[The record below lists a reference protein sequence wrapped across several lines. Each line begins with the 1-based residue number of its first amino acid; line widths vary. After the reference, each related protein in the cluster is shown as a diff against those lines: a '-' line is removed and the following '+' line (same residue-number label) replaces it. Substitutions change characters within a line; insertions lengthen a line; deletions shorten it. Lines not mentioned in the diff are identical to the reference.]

1 MTEILIALIIFAIWT
16 SFAIVYYNRYTR
28 FQINDD
34 KQKGN
39 FWNNEYMFDI
49 IPSVFPTLGI
59 FCTALGITIGIWNF
73 DTTDIQ
79 GSIPQLLGGLK
90 IAFVATMAG
99 IIGLIVF
106 QKWNALVQKKIE
118 ERPNRPVK
126 YTDELNAISA
136 LSQNI
141 IDLKES
147 LIVTIEK
154 NLEEKVAVKLNS
166 LENEIIS
173 INHIITGNH
182 KLANDNLVELNINTK
197 SSRIEIKE
205 QFKLLREESK
215 TIGEKSN
222 KNTKEII
229 DAMSGNN
236 KFIVEKFDEFS
247 ILMSKNNT
255 EALVDVMKNVTEQFN
270 SQMSELINKLVQENF
285 SELNKSVQG
294 MNDWQ
299 KENKEQIKK
308 LTDNFQKTTELFD
321 ISSKTLSEVAV
332 NSKSLIDDNS
342 KLVSLVETLEKVLI
356 SDNKF
361 SEITNN
367 LVLTID
373 TLKETT
379 DSFEETT
386 NKLNDWVRTE
396 RNFKDSADIIIVKL
410 EEFRDFKSDV
420 WENYRREMNKSV
432 TIMKNVSMQ
441 LGEDLTNINGEFY
454 DRLSETLSNLDLC
467 IQRFVPSNNN
477 N

>member
-1 MTEILIALIIFAIWT
+1 MLEITIALIIFAIWST
-16 SFAIVYYNRYTR
+16 FSVVYYNRYR
-28 FQINDD
+28 NYQLNDD

-39 FWNNEYMFDI
+39 FWNNGYIFDI

-90 IAFVATMAG
+90 IAFIATMAG

-106 QKWNALVQKKIE
+106 QKWNAIVQKEIE
-118 ERPNRPVK
+118 ERPNQPIK

-147 LIVTIEK
+147 LIETIEK
-154 NLEEKVAVKLNS
+154 SLEEKVSVKLSS
-166 LENEIIS
+166 LENEILNLNYS
-173 INHIITGNH
+173 VLENH
-182 KLANDNLVELNINTK
+182 KSANVSIVQLNDTAKNTRTELN
-197 SSRIEIKE
+197 EE
-205 QFKLLREESK
+205 FKLLREESK
-215 TIGEKSN
+215 TIGKKSN
-222 KNTKEII
+222 DNTKEII
-229 DAMSGNN
+229 NAMTDNN
-236 KFIVEKFDEFS
+236 KFIVKKFDEFS
-247 ILMSKNNT
+247 ELMSKNNT

-270 SQMSELINKLVQENF
+270 KQMSELINRLVQENF
-285 SELNKSVQG
+285 AELNKSVQS

-299 KENKEQIKK
+299 KENKDQIKK

-321 ISSKTLSEVAV
+321 ISSKTLSEVAK

-342 KLVSLVETLEKVLI
+342 KLVNLVETLEKVMI

-367 LVLTID
+367 LVSTIG

-396 RNFKDSADIIIVKL
+396 RNFKDSADILIVKL
-410 EEFRDFKSDV
+410 EEFRDLNSDV
-420 WENYRREMNKSV
+420 WKRYREEMSGA
-432 TIMKNVSMQ
+432 VSIIKKTSLS
-441 LGEDLTNINGEFY
+441 LGEDLTNINNEFY
-454 DRLSETLSNLDLC
+454 ERLNDTLNNLDLC
-467 IQRFVPSNNN
+467 IQRFLPSNNN
-477 N
+477 

>member
-1 MTEILIALIIFAIWT
+1 MLEISIALIIFAIWST
-16 SFAIVYYNRYTR
+16 FSIVYYNRYKR
-28 FQINDD
+28 FQLNDD

-39 FWNNEYMFDI
+39 FWNNSYIFDI

-90 IAFVATMAG
+90 IAFIATMAG
-99 IIGLIVF
+99 IIGLIIF
-106 QKWNALVQKKIE
+106 QKWNALIQKEIE
-118 ERPNRPVK
+118 ESPNRPVK
-126 YTDELNAISA
+126 HTDELAAINA
-136 LSQNI
+136 LNQNI
-141 IDLKES
+141 IQFKES

-154 NLEEKVAVKLNS
+154 NLEEKVAAKLTS
-166 LENEIIS
+166 LEGEIIS
-173 INHIITGNH
+173 LNKLVTGNH
-182 KLANDNLVELNINTK
+182 KIENENLTELNTNTK
-197 SSRIEIKE
+197 NSRIELKE
-205 QFKLLREESK
+205 QFKLLRDESK
-215 TIGEKSN
+215 SIGEKSN

-236 KFIVEKFDEFS
+236 KFIVKKFDEFS
-247 ILMSKNNT
+247 ELMSKNNT

-270 SQMSELINKLVQENF
+270 KQMSELINRLVQENF
-285 SELNKSVQG
+285 AELNKSVQS

-299 KENKEQIKK
+299 KDNKEQIKK

-321 ISSKTLSEVAV
+321 ISSKTLSEVAL

-342 KLVSLVETLEKVLI
+342 KLVNLVETLEKVMI

-367 LVLTID
+367 LVSTID

-396 RNFKDSADIIIVKL
+396 RNFKESADIIIVKL

-420 WENYRREMNKSV
+420 WENYRKEMNKSV
-432 TIMKNVSMQ
+432 TIMSNVSKQ
-441 LGEDLTNINGEFY
+441 LGEDLSNINNEFY
-454 DRLSETLSNLDLC
+454 ERLNDTLNNLDLC
-467 IQRFVPSNNN
+467 IQRFVPSNKN
-477 N
+477 

>member
-1 MTEILIALIIFAIWT
+1 MTEISIALIIFAIWST
-16 SFAIVYYNRYTR
+16 FSIVYYKRYKR
-28 FQINDD
+28 FQLNDD

-39 FWNNEYMFDI
+39 LWNNSYIFDI

-90 IAFVATMAG
+90 IAFIATMAG
-99 IIGLIVF
+99 IIGLIIF
-106 QKWNALVQKKIE
+106 QKWNALIQKEIE
-118 ERPNRPVK
+118 ESPNRPVK
-126 YTDELNAISA
+126 HTDELAAINA

-154 NLEEKVAVKLNS
+154 GLEEKVSTILSS
-166 LENEIIS
+166 LEFQVTTLNKDAKENNKIAIE
-173 INHIITGNH
+173 
-182 KLANDNLVELNINTK
+182 NLTELNTNTK
-197 SSRIEIKE
+197 NSRIELKE
-205 QFKLLREESK
+205 QFKLLREESQS
-215 TIGEKSN
+215 IGEKSN

-229 DAMSGNN
+229 DAMGSNN
-236 KFIVEKFDEFS
+236 KFIVKKFDEFS
-247 ILMSKNNT
+247 VLMSKNNT

-270 SQMSELINKLVQENF
+270 KQMSELINRLVQENF
-285 SELNKSVQG
+285 AELNKSVQS

-299 KENKEQIKK
+299 KENKDQIKK

-321 ISSKTLSEVAV
+321 ISSKTLSEVAL

-342 KLVSLVETLEKVLI
+342 KLVNLVDTLEKVMI

-361 SEITNN
+361 IEITNN
-367 LVLTID
+367 LVSTID
-373 TLKETT
+373 TLKDTT

-420 WENYRREMNKSV
+420 WENYRKEMNKSV
-432 TIMKNVSMQ
+432 TIMKNVSEQ
-441 LGEDLTNINGEFY
+441 LGNDLTNINNEFY
-454 DRLSETLSNLDLC
+454 ERLNDTLNNLDLC
-467 IQRFVPSNNN
+467 IQRFLPGNN
-477 N
+477 

>member
-1 MTEILIALIIFAIWT
+1 MTEISIALIIFAIWST
-16 SFAIVYYNRYTR
+16 FSIVYYNRYKR
-28 FQINDD
+28 FQLNDD

-39 FWNNEYMFDI
+39 LWNNSYIFDI

-90 IAFVATMAG
+90 IAFIATMAG
-99 IIGLIVF
+99 IIGLIIF
-106 QKWNALVQKKIE
+106 QKWNALIQKEIE
-118 ERPNRPVK
+118 ESPNCPAK
-126 YTDELNAISA
+126 HTDELAAINA

-147 LIVTIEK
+147 LIITIEK
-154 NLEEKVAVKLNS
+154 GLEEKVSTILSS
-166 LENEIIS
+166 LEFQVTTLNKDAKENNKIAIE
-173 INHIITGNH
+173 
-182 KLANDNLVELNINTK
+182 NLTELNTNTK
-197 SSRIEIKE
+197 NSRIEIKE
-205 QFKLLREESK
+205 QFKLLREESQS
-215 TIGEKSN
+215 IGEKSN

-229 DAMSGNN
+229 DAMSSNN
-236 KFIVEKFDEFS
+236 KFIVKKFDEFS
-247 ILMSKNNT
+247 VLMSKNNT

-270 SQMSELINKLVQENF
+270 KQMSELINRLVQENF
-285 SELNKSVQG
+285 AELNKSVQS

-321 ISSKTLSEVAV
+321 ISSKTLSEVAL

-342 KLVSLVETLEKVLI
+342 KLVNLVETLEKVMI

-367 LVLTID
+367 LVSTID

-396 RNFKDSADIIIVKL
+396 RNFKDSADILIVKL
-410 EEFRDFKSDV
+410 EEFRDLNSDV
-420 WENYRREMNKSV
+420 WKKYREEMSGA
-432 TIMKNVSMQ
+432 VSIIKKTSIS
-441 LGEDLTNINGEFY
+441 LGEDLTNINNEFY
-454 DRLSETLSNLDLC
+454 ERLNDTLNNLDLC
-467 IQRFVPSNNN
+467 IQRFLPSNNN
-477 N
+477 

>member
-1 MTEILIALIIFAIWT
+1 MTEISIALIIFAIWT
-16 SFAIVYYNRYTR
+16 TFAIIYYNRYKR
-28 FQINDD
+28 FQLNDD

-39 FWNNEYMFDI
+39 LWNNSYIFDI

-73 DTTDIQ
+73 NTADIQ

-90 IAFVATMAG
+90 IAFIATMAG
-99 IIGLIVF
+99 IIGLIIF
-106 QKWNALVQKKIE
+106 QKWNALIQKEIE
-118 ERPNRPVK
+118 ESPNRPVK
-126 YTDELNAISA
+126 HTDELAAINA

-141 IDLKES
+141 IELKES

-154 NLEEKVAVKLNS
+154 NLEVKVAAKLTS
-166 LENEIIS
+166 LESEIVTLNKAVNESNKSAIES
-173 INHIITGNH
+173 ATQLNTTTNNSRTEIN
-182 KLANDNLVELNINTK
+182 
-197 SSRIEIKE
+197 E
-205 QFKLLREESK
+205 QLKLLREESK
-215 TIGEKSN
+215 TIGKKSN
-222 KNTKEII
+222 ENTKEII
-229 DAMSGNN
+229 TAMTDNN
-236 KFIVEKFDEFS
+236 KFIVKKFDEFS
-247 ILMSKNNT
+247 ELMSKNNT

-270 SQMSELINKLVQENF
+270 KQMSELINKLVQENF
-285 SELNKSVQG
+285 AELNKSVQS

-299 KENKEQIKK
+299 KGNKEQIKK

-321 ISSKTLSEVAV
+321 ISSKTLSEVAL

-342 KLVSLVETLEKVLI
+342 KLVNLVETLEKVMI

-367 LVLTID
+367 LVTTIG

-396 RNFKDSADIIIVKL
+396 RNFKESADIIIIKL

-420 WENYRREMNKSV
+420 WENYRKEMNKSV
-432 TIMKNVSMQ
+432 TIMSNVSKQ
-441 LGEDLTNINGEFY
+441 LGEDLSNINNEFY
-454 DRLSETLSNLDLC
+454 ERLNDTLNNLDLC
-467 IQRFVPSNNN
+467 IQRFVPSNKN
-477 N
+477 

>member
-1 MTEILIALIIFAIWT
+1 MTEITIALIIFAIWST
-16 SFAIVYYNRYTR
+16 FSITYYKRYKH
-28 FQINDD
+28 FQLNDD

-39 FWNNEYMFDI
+39 LWNNSYIFDI

-90 IAFVATMAG
+90 IAFIATMAG
-99 IIGLIVF
+99 IIGLIIF
-106 QKWNALVQKKIE
+106 QKWNALIQKEIE
-118 ERPNRPVK
+118 ESPNRPVK
-126 YTDELNAISA
+126 HTDELAAINA

-147 LIVTIEK
+147 LIITIEK
-154 NLEEKVAVKLNS
+154 GLEEKVSTILSS
-166 LENEIIS
+166 LEFQVTTLNKDAKENNKIAIE
-173 INHIITGNH
+173 
-182 KLANDNLVELNINTK
+182 NLTELNTNTK
-197 SSRIEIKE
+197 NSRIEIKE
-205 QFKLLREESK
+205 QFKLLREESQS
-215 TIGEKSN
+215 IGEKSN

-229 DAMSGNN
+229 DAMGSNN
-236 KFIVEKFDEFS
+236 KFIVKKFDEFS
-247 ILMSKNNT
+247 VLMSKNNT

-270 SQMSELINKLVQENF
+270 KQMSELINRLVQENF
-285 SELNKSVQG
+285 AELNKSVQS

-299 KENKEQIKK
+299 KDNKEQIKK

-321 ISSKTLSEVAV
+321 ISSKTLTEVAL

-342 KLVSLVETLEKVLI
+342 KLVNLVETLEKVMI

-367 LVLTID
+367 LISTID

-396 RNFKDSADIIIVKL
+396 RNFKESADVLIIKL
-410 EEFRDFKSDV
+410 EEFRDLNSDV
-420 WENYRREMNKSV
+420 WAKYRKEMEAAVSIIEKTSL
-432 TIMKNVSMQ
+432 TISKDISKID
-441 LGEDLTNINGEFY
+441 EEFY
-454 DRLSETLSNLDLC
+454 DRLSNTLENLDMC
-467 IQRFVPSNNN
+467 IQRFVPSNNK
-477 N
+477 

>member
-1 MTEILIALIIFAIWT
+1 MTEISIALIIFAIWST
-16 SFAIVYYNRYTR
+16 FSIVYYNRYKR
-28 FQINDD
+28 FQLNDD

-39 FWNNEYMFDI
+39 LWNNSYIFDI

-90 IAFVATMAG
+90 IAFIATMAG
-99 IIGLIVF
+99 IIGLIIF
-106 QKWNALVQKKIE
+106 QKWNALIQKEIE
-118 ERPNRPVK
+118 ESPNRPVK
-126 YTDELNAISA
+126 HTDELAAINA

-147 LIVTIEK
+147 LIITIEK
-154 NLEEKVAVKLNS
+154 GLEEKVSTILSS
-166 LENEIIS
+166 LEFQVTTLNKNTKENNKIAIE
-173 INHIITGNH
+173 
-182 KLANDNLVELNINTK
+182 NLTELNTNTK
-197 SSRIEIKE
+197 NSRIELKE
-205 QFKLLREESK
+205 QFKLLRDESK
-215 TIGEKSN
+215 SIGEKSN

-236 KFIVEKFDEFS
+236 KFIVKKFDEFS
-247 ILMSKNNT
+247 ELMSKNNT

-270 SQMSELINKLVQENF
+270 KQMSELINRLVQENF
-285 SELNKSVQG
+285 AELNKSVQS

-299 KENKEQIKK
+299 KDNKEQIKK

-321 ISSKTLSEVAV
+321 ISSKTLSEVAL

-342 KLVSLVETLEKVLI
+342 KLVNLVETLEKVMI

-367 LVLTID
+367 LVSTID

-396 RNFKDSADIIIVKL
+396 RNFKESADIIIVKL

-420 WENYRREMNKSV
+420 WENYRKEMNKSV
-432 TIMKNVSMQ
+432 TIMSNVSKQ
-441 LGEDLTNINGEFY
+441 LGEDLSNINNEFY
-454 DRLSETLSNLDLC
+454 ERLNDTLNNLDLC
-467 IQRFVPSNNN
+467 IQRFVPSNKN
-477 N
+477 

>member
-1 MTEILIALIIFAIWT
+1 MTEITIALIIFAIWST
-16 SFAIVYYNRYTR
+16 FSITYYKRYKH
-28 FQINDD
+28 FQLNDD

-39 FWNNEYMFDI
+39 LWNNSYIFDI

-90 IAFVATMAG
+90 IAFIATMAG
-99 IIGLIVF
+99 IIGLIIF
-106 QKWNALVQKKIE
+106 QKWNALIQKEIE
-118 ERPNRPVK
+118 ESPNRPVK
-126 YTDELNAISA
+126 HTDELAAINA

-147 LIVTIEK
+147 LIITIEK
-154 NLEEKVAVKLNS
+154 GLEEKVSTILSS
-166 LENEIIS
+166 LEFQVTTLNKDARENNKIAIE
-173 INHIITGNH
+173 
-182 KLANDNLVELNINTK
+182 NLTELNTNTK
-197 SSRIEIKE
+197 NSRIEIKE
-205 QFKLLREESK
+205 QFKLLREESQS
-215 TIGEKSN
+215 IGEKSN

-229 DAMSGNN
+229 DAMGSNN
-236 KFIVEKFDEFS
+236 KFIVKKFDEFS
-247 ILMSKNNT
+247 VLMSKNNT

-270 SQMSELINKLVQENF
+270 KQMSELINRLVQENF
-285 SELNKSVQG
+285 SELNKSVQS

-299 KENKEQIKK
+299 KENKDQIKK

-321 ISSKTLSEVAV
+321 ISSKTLSEVAL

-342 KLVSLVETLEKVLI
+342 KLVNLVETLEKVMI

-361 SEITNN
+361 IEITNN
-367 LVLTID
+367 LVSTID

-396 RNFKDSADIIIVKL
+396 RNFKDSADILIVKL
-410 EEFRDFKSDV
+410 EEFRDLNSDV
-420 WENYRREMNKSV
+420 WKKYREEMSSAVSIIKKTSV
-432 TIMKNVSMQ
+432 S
-441 LGEDLTNINGEFY
+441 LGEDLTNINNEFY
-454 DRLSETLSNLDLC
+454 ERLNDTLNNLDLC
-467 IQRFVPSNNN
+467 IQRFLPSNNN
-477 N
+477 

>member
-1 MTEILIALIIFAIWT
+1 MTEITIALIIFAIWST
-16 SFAIVYYNRYTR
+16 FSITYYKRYKH
-28 FQINDD
+28 FQLNDD

-39 FWNNEYMFDI
+39 LWNNSYIFDI

-90 IAFVATMAG
+90 IAFIATMAG
-99 IIGLIVF
+99 IIGLIIF
-106 QKWNALVQKKIE
+106 QKWNALIQKEIE
-118 ERPNRPVK
+118 ESPNRPVK
-126 YTDELNAISA
+126 HTDELAAINA

-147 LIVTIEK
+147 LIITIEK
-154 NLEEKVAVKLNS
+154 GLEEKVSTILSS
-166 LENEIIS
+166 LEFQVTTLNKDAKENNKIAIE
-173 INHIITGNH
+173 
-182 KLANDNLVELNINTK
+182 NLTELNTNTK
-197 SSRIEIKE
+197 NSRIEIKE
-205 QFKLLREESK
+205 QFKLLREESQS
-215 TIGEKSN
+215 IGEKSN

-229 DAMSGNN
+229 DAMGSNN
-236 KFIVEKFDEFS
+236 KFIVKKFDEFS
-247 ILMSKNNT
+247 VLMSKNNT

-270 SQMSELINKLVQENF
+270 KQMSELINRLVQENF
-285 SELNKSVQG
+285 AELNKSVQS

-299 KENKEQIKK
+299 KDNKEQIKK

-321 ISSKTLSEVAV
+321 ISSKTLTEVAL

-342 KLVSLVETLEKVLI
+342 KLVNLVETLEKVMI

-367 LVLTID
+367 LVSTID

-396 RNFKDSADIIIVKL
+396 RNFKESADVLIIKL
-410 EEFRDFKSDV
+410 EEFRDLNSDV
-420 WENYRREMNKSV
+420 WAKYRKEMEAAVSIIEKTSL
-432 TIMKNVSMQ
+432 TISKDISKID
-441 LGEDLTNINGEFY
+441 EEFY
-454 DRLSETLSNLDLC
+454 DRLSNTLENLDMC
-467 IQRFVPSNNN
+467 IQRFVPSNNK
-477 N
+477 

>member
-1 MTEILIALIIFAIWT
+1 MTEISIALIIFAIWT

-39 FWNNEYMFDI
+39 FWNNSHIFDI

-59 FCTALGITIGIWNF
+59 FCTALGITIGIWHF

-90 IAFVATMAG
+90 IAFIATMAG
-99 IIGLIVF
+99 IIGLIIF
-106 QKWNALVQKKIE
+106 QKWNALIQKKIE
-118 ERPNRPVK
+118 ESPNRPIK

-147 LIVTIEK
+147 LIVTIEM
-154 NLEEKVAVKLNS
+154 NLEEKVAAKLTS
-166 LENEIIS
+166 LESEIVS
-173 INHIITGNH
+173 LNKAVQENH
-182 KLANDNLVELNINTK
+182 KSANEGITQLNTTTNNSRTEIN
-197 SSRIEIKE
+197 E
-205 QFKLLREESK
+205 QLKLLREESK
-215 TIGEKSN
+215 TIGKKSN
-222 KNTKEII
+222 ENTKEII
-229 DAMSGNN
+229 TAMTENN
-236 KFIVEKFDEFS
+236 KFIVKKFDEFS
-247 ILMSKNNT
+247 ELMSKNNT

-420 WENYRREMNKSV
+420 WENYRKEMNKSV
-432 TIMKNVSMQ
+432 TIMSNVSKQ
-441 LGEDLTNINGEFY
+441 LGEDLSNINNEFY
-454 DRLSETLSNLDLC
+454 ERLNDTLNNLDLC

-477 N
+477 